1 MGHHEH
7 ASMATSGGDKVEYD
21 SRNGGF
27 TARKLKKYVSLVKD
41 VDANILNLVKNIG
54 LSTFLT

>member
-21 SRNGGF
+21 SRNSGF
-27 TARKLKKYVSLVKD
+27 TTRKLRKYVSLVKN
-41 VDANILNLVKNIG
+41 VGVNVLNLVKNIG